1 MTISLIVKPPS
12 IALILAC
19 ATLANIRIY
28 LKEYVLPPLNLSHE
42 DMDVMADEASSLLL
56 AMGNPKRL
64 LILCNLLDGELNVNE
79 LAKRVTLNQAALSQH
94 LAKLRALKLVAT
106 RREAQHIY
114 YRLASNEVYEVL
126 EVLNRLYC
134 SVDDGK
140 RRAC

>member
-1 MTISLIVKPPS
+1 MP
-12 IALILAC
+12 A
-19 ATLANIRIY
+19 
-28 LKEYVLPPLNLSHE
+28 LNLSHD

-64 LILCNLLDGELNVNE
+64 LILCNLLDGELSVNE